1 MALGLIPSRE
11 REGYAGKVAHPV
23 PGNAMALQTGCIM
36 GLTSDKHLSCWHL
49 GLCNLP
55 PLAHSQF
62 PYQWQTLI
70 NTMACASKS

>member
-36 GLTSDKHLSCWHL
+36 GLTSDKHLS
-49 GLCNLP
+49 
-55 PLAHSQF
+55 
-62 PYQWQTLI
+62 
-70 NTMACASKS
+70 